1 MRSTVDLDL
10 DLDGSRMPRFVA
22 GVGEAGAAGV
32 GGDEAGVARPGRI
45 LAGGRWRRG
54 GGSSGASGALERLR
68 LARSHAPCHVLFCS
82 LR

>member
-32 GGDEAGVARPGRI
+32 GGDEAGAARPGRI
-45 LAGGRWRRG
+45 LAGGRWWRD
-54 GGSSGASGALERLR
+54 GGSSGTSGELRAGGDERTGPGGDR
-68 LARSHAPCHVLFCS
+68 R
-82 LR
+82 R